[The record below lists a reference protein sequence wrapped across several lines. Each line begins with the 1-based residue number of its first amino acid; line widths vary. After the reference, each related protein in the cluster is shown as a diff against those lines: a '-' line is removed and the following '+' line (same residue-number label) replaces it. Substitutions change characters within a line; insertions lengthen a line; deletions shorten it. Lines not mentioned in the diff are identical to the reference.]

1 MIGSA
6 AAAGRSGE
14 VEAGIVEGVLAHGT
28 RSASVLDQETERRRR
43 KRKRRRTRR
52 RTRKNEGEVG
62 VETVERTRIASVIA
76 VQSAR
81 RTRKRILRKIRKGPR
96 LKSLTKKHCESVCL
110 KKQLCVAAKKDL
122 KANGKATWTK
132 VVTRLRAESRMRGSG
147 DVVTATS
154 YFLKC
159 SVWIVILFGFLWV
172 TYLLWISKFK
182 NFVSQMFIYSCLFE
196 GADYSFCLFGVLFFS
211 DIGNLFCFF

>member
-1 MIGSA
+1 M
-6 AAAGRSGE
+6 
-14 VEAGIVEGVLAHGT
+14 
-28 RSASVLDQETERRRR
+28 
-43 KRKRRRTRR
+43 
-52 RTRKNEGEVG
+52 
-62 VETVERTRIASVIA
+62 
-76 VQSAR
+76 
-81 RTRKRILRKIRKGPR
+81 
-96 LKSLTKKHCESVCL
+96 TKKHCESVCL
-110 KKQLCVAAKKDL
+110 KKQLCVAAKKGELSRFLASIFNYYDACSSDL